1 MYTVKQIKNTFLEF
15 FKKNGHTIIDGASI
29 VPENDPSLLFI
40 NAGMAPMKKVFTGE
54 EQPIAKRMTN
64 VQTCIRTIDIDSI
77 GDRHH
82 LSSFYMLG
90 SWSIGDYFKEGAI
103 SYAFDLLTNG
113 FGIPKEKLYVTVFSG
128 DEKRGIPAD
137 TESIEFW
144 KKVGVAE
151 SHIIKCGF
159 DDNFWRMGED
169 PGPCGPCTEM
179 FYDTGAEHGKSL
191 EETGI
196 FDDKNRYIEI
206 WNAGVFMEYYQ
217 EPDKTYSK
225 LKMRSVDTGSGL
237 ERLLMT
243 LNGLESAYDT
253 EIFTPI
259 IDFLKQNSKTPSIES
274 MRIIA
279 DHVRTSVFILNAGVE
294 PSNVKRGYV
303 LRRLIRRAIRHM
315 RRIGLDET
323 KIADVIKLTID
334 NMATVD
340 LEPKWNYSKDEIVAK
355 FMLEHSK
362 FAKTLEQG
370 LKAFKEYV
378 ADENNIENGKIKSEL
393 VFKLFDTFGFPL
405 EITKELAAE
414 NGLRIDE
421 EEFEKLFEK
430 HREISKTEGSFKS
443 GLADTS
449 EETVKLH
456 TATHLLQAGLRHI
469 LGNHVCQKGSNI
481 TPERLRFDFNFE
493 RKLTPEEIAAVEKF
507 VNDAIAAAIPVVR
520 EEMSYD
526 EAKNSGALGLF
537 ADRYGDVISVYT
549 IGDVSKEMCR
559 GPHVNNTSELGHF
572 RIVKEE
578 SSSSGIRRIKAIVEK
593 I

>member
-128 DEKRGIPAD
+128 DEERGIPAD

-243 LNGLESAYDT
+243 LNRLESAYDT

-259 IDFLKQNSKTPSIES
+259 IDFLKQNSKAPSIES

-340 LEPKWNYSKDEIVAK
+340 LEPKWNYPKDEIVAK

-370 LKAFKEYV
+370 LKAFKEYI
-378 ADENNIENGKIKSEL
+378 ADEDNIENGKIKSEL

-414 NGLRIDE
+414 NGLRVDE

-493 RKLTPEEIAAVEKF
+493 RKMTPEEIASVEKF

-572 RIVKEE
+572 HIVKEE